1 MKGNLFPIKRIDLFS
16 GSPKISI
23 FHLIL
28 NKRLNKC
35 MFRGGRRPEKTIRDL
50 GDLLT
55 RALDS
60 EFILVTD
67 SANCQLPQKDNQMV
81 CLWTVEVIRLLKV
94 GRKQC
99 SLGRALGVPKWVF

>member
-81 CLWTVEVIRLLKV
+81 YQWTVEVIRRLKA

>member
-1 MKGNLFPIKRIDLFS
+1 
-16 GSPKISI
+16 
-23 FHLIL
+23 
-28 NKRLNKC
+28 

-67 SANCQLPQKDNQMV
+67 SANRQLPQKDNQMV